1 MGNSDWVETLQLE
14 EEPPPGGGRLSLT
27 DRSRVAVIGG
37 GPAGSIFA
45 YFLLEMAGRVG
56 MELSVDIIEPRN
68 FEKPAPVGCNMC
80 GGIISESLVQN
91 LATEGINL
99 PGKVVQRGIDS
110 YMLHMDVGSV
120 RIATPQQEMRIG
132 AVTRGPGPRDV
143 KEMKWESFDY
153 HLLRRA
159 IEAGARVVQ
168 GRVDQV
174 ELKDGRPHL
183 RTKGGEAESYDLVA
197 VAMGVNSPGLK
208 LFEGLGLGYE
218 RPSSTKTLIREYYL
232 GEEVI
237 NRTLG
242 SSMHV
247 FLLDI
252 PRLEFAAIIPKGDYV
267 SMCLLGEDIDNA
279 LVENFV
285 STPEVQACMPPEWQA
300 DARSCQ
306 CMPRIA
312 VRGVKKPF
320 ADRVVFV
327 GDCGVTRLYKD
338 GIGAAYRTAK
348 AAARTAVFE
357 GISEEAFRKH
367 YLPSCQTIANDNL
380 IGKVT
385 FLATRVI
392 QKTRFARRAV
402 LKMTI
407 NEQTKDGSRRRM
419 SSVLWDMFSGSAPYK
434 DIFLRTLHP
443 AFLGR
448 LSWSLVSSL
457 VPVGKASTGQKRET
471 EGTVQ

>member
-1 MGNSDWVETLQLE
+1 
-14 EEPPPGGGRLSLT
+14 
-27 DRSRVAVIGG
+27 
-37 GPAGSIFA
+37 
-45 YFLLEMAGRVG
+45 
-56 MELSVDIIEPRN
+56 
-68 FEKPAPVGCNMC
+68 
-80 GGIISESLVQN
+80 
-91 LATEGINL
+91 
-99 PGKVVQRGIDS
+99 
-110 YMLHMDVGSV
+110 MDVGSV
-120 RIATPQQEMRIG
+120 RIATPLQEMRIG

-143 KEMKWESFDY
+143 TEMKWESFDY
-153 HLLRRA
+153 HLMKRS
-159 IEAGARVVQ
+159 IEAGAKVIQ
-168 GRVDQV
+168 GRVDHV
-174 ELKDGRPHL
+174 EWRDGRPQL
-183 RTKGGEAESYDLVA
+183 RTKGGLPETYDLVA

-267 SMCLLGEDIDNA
+267 SMCLLGENIDNA
-279 LVENFV
+279 LVEEFV
-285 STPEVQACMPPEWQA
+285 NTPEVQGCMPPEWKA

-338 GIGAAYRTAK
+338 GIGAAYRTSK

-357 GISEEAFRKH
+357 GVSEEAFRKH
-367 YLPSCQTIANDNL
+367 YLPSCRTIANDNL

-402 LKMTI
+402 LRMTTK
-407 NEQTKDGSRRRM
+407 EQEKEGYRRRM

-434 DIFLRTLHP
+434 DIFMRTLHP
-443 AFLGR
+443 AFLGA
-448 LSWSLVSSL
+448 LSWSLVTSL
-457 VPVGKASTGQKRET
+457 VPGGKKKET
-471 EGTVQ
+471 EGAAK